1 MKKNS
6 QALHIFLILVA
17 VLALIGTIFIYSA
30 SSVFALETH
39 GSATYFVH
47 KQLIGLALGLIALL
61 AIQFISIN
69 TLQNLSPLFLL
80 TTIGITGL
88 TLLPMF
94 SSTIHGSSRW
104 FRLGKFSFQPSEI
117 LKVAFVLYLA
127 TFLAKRAH
135 RRVITLRD
143 YVPLFTL
150 LGISS
155 IILLLQPDFGTTVTL
170 FATTFILLFVA
181 AFPLKHI
188 MLALGSLIPVAVA
201 LVIAKPY
208 RLQRILTFLNPWRDP
223 KGSGF
228 QIIQSL
234 IAIGSGGFWGIGIG
248 KSKQKFFYLPMQ
260 HTDFIFSIIAEE
272 TGFIGSCIL
281 LLLFASLLYFGTR
294 LAIEQIDPFRF
305 FAILGSTMLIT
316 LQVIINIG
324 VASGLLPTKGMGL
337 PFISYGNTGLIANF
351 LLVGIIVRMA
361 RRN

>member
-1 MKKNS
+1 MKKS
-6 QALHIFLILVA
+6 PQSLHIFLMLVV

-30 SSVFALETH
+30 SSVFALEAH

-47 KQLIGLALGLIALL
+47 KQLIGLALGLIALF

-69 TLQNLSPLFLL
+69 TLQKLSPLFLL
-80 TTIGITGL
+80 ATIGVTSL
-88 TLLPMF
+88 TLLSSI

-104 FRLGKFSFQPSEI
+104 FRIGGFSFQPSEI

-127 TFLAKRAH
+127 TFLDKRTNK
-135 RRVITLRD
+135 RTITLRD
-143 YVPLFTL
+143 YFPLFTL

-181 AFPLKHI
+181 SFPLKHI
-188 MLALGSLIPVAVA
+188 LFALGSLIPVAIA

-208 RLQRILTFLNPWRDP
+208 RLQRVLTFLNPWRDP
-223 KGSGF
+223 KGAGF

-234 IAIGSGGFWGIGIG
+234 IAIGSGGFWGVGIG
-248 KSKQKFFYLPMQ
+248 QSKQKFFYLPMQ

-272 TGFIGSCIL
+272 TGFFGCCIL
-281 LLLFASLLYFGTR
+281 LLVFASLLYFGTR
-294 LAIEQIDPFRF
+294 LAIEQTNPFKF
-305 FAILGSTMLIT
+305 FAILGCTTLIT

-337 PFISYGNTGLIANF
+337 PFISYGNTGLIAN
-351 LLVGIIVRMA
+351 LLMVGIIVRMA
-361 RRN
+361 RKD